1 MSLEEIRAAVIDG
14 ELDSVASLV
23 QSELDAGTSADIIL
37 KDGFMAAMKEV
48 GDQFQ
53 SGDIYTPEMLLS
65 AKTMKAGVAVLK
77 PHLVNTGVRATGR
90 VVIGTVNGDIH
101 DIGKNLVSMMLEGA
115 GFEIVDLG
123 VDVAPQKFVQAVTPN
138 TDLVA
143 MSALLTTTMGAMR
156 ETIDAL
162 AAAGIR
168 NHIRI
173 MVGGAPVTQAYADAI
188 KADGYA
194 TDAGSAVKVAKEL
207 INRS

>member
-194 TDAGSAVKVAKEL
+194 ADAGSAVKVAKEL